1 MSFTIN
7 NISEFTNYWRQAYPT
22 IYQNMDDESIINLV
36 KRRHPEIEIPEYEEV
51 LQTAEDSPLTQQPQ
65 YKDYSLENTET
76 DPQSI
81 ASWFLTSDFIPES
94 FKEEGFM
101 GISPEF
107 FREAYNNSMA
117 GTAYKALHGKDY
129 WEVNDYNP
137 EWYAQMGQFIV
148 GMASPLELGTI
159 LFTGAIGKGTSALFK
174 NTIFGGRLL
183 EKGVATSIASKYPKM
198 GTLAQNTLDGAL
210 TTGIGG
216 SGYAAAHAL
225 TQNVAQ
231 QRMLVGDAEGRG
243 IGKINIRDA
252 LTAASDEFLHSL
264 PVFATAGGLTHG
276 MMASVYGYAGAYM
289 AEGTLGKKLTQAV
302 TNPTAR
308 YGSESL
314 MFTTLPAMM
323 GDEDAP
329 KLGTPEWWQ
338 NLGTDLVLAA
348 GLRLGGKMVEGKDID
363 AYRFLSNE
371 IKLENKLNK
380 NINKSV
386 SSVINEID
394 SKDVPL
400 ELRNMVKKSIIEEAG
415 IDSNLSQGKKDL
427 DFIAE
432 INRKLEDTDYQNKAR
447 TKGTPENIE
456 MGKYAQLVSTYKLG
470 EIQTIANI
478 LSGGEPRI
486 KQSFKDYYGKEPNAT
501 ELTRFTKTL
510 ENWQKD
516 LQESINWHNE
526 YISGGWTLNDADG
539 VSGGQVKNPSDVI
552 PDYETDIGGKK
563 RKTALTGETAWD
575 NNKIIEEA
583 KRLNVAYDAKKLDS
597 PEYQQAVIDDI
608 FEAQKAFDIGKEREI
623 KAGAPKIISGGR
635 GTIDPA
641 AAKLAAINENLLN
654 LDVKYGDNIENNIK
668 LKKQNKKELEPLE
681 IDYLEKK
688 PGINIINKATGIS
701 NESKQLLAYSVHKSP
716 RNFQPIHTQTAIN
729 VMKFVEKKYGRSI
742 DNLTE
747 SELKTL
753 AKDYINNYFG
763 DKIISDKFDRLNEGQ
778 LLKLYKGDIV
788 KTGLVQGEFNILLN
802 NMKEHFRHGDMQKI
816 LNYDILAPKGD
827 GAFIKGKTIKLFQKE
842 GQKEITIEGG
852 IEGVSKLGKFAKSQK
867 EFKAGNK
874 KISGEEASVLINV
887 ANELFLRPEDI
898 PLIKVLNIDTTT
910 KQITVLG
917 KGKKRQTV
925 PLSDKTFK
933 TIENLISDKKLKP
946 NDNLFK
952 VKDVKELNLL
962 MDAIYKKAP
971 ENITPEIYDTYT
983 AEYYQFDKNLK
994 TESRTFPSGLKL
1006 GGKSVTAGIKSSSL
1020 FRRLFDLGFV
1030 QGKSPEEIAALMGHS
1045 RLGTQ
1050 KRYKKAGA
1058 PKPISKEKRAQRLKE
1073 EVIFK
1078 TKGDDVARTKF
1089 INKVLKKNKLTREQ
1103 LKVEGLKEGVL
1114 GEFAE
1119 GMIKLQE
1126 GLWQPADFYHEN
1138 LHRLKAFGRATNN
1151 TKLNKLIDKAEKLAV
1166 NTKEYKAW
1174 KKKNPNRDVEE
1185 FLADIAGGKASRME
1199 FSSGAINKMK
1209 QFLKQ
1214 IVSRVK
1220 VAFGVGNFKDIS
1232 NVLAK
1237 RVQKG
1242 FSTEGV
1248 EFAKGQIKFRM
1259 EEMTQDG
1266 AYKYAKNALD
1276 ELFDVGELSKGQK
1289 SDVVRFIGEMS
1300 GFGEDFKLNKNVEVP
1315 QLQQFVATINSMD
1328 KNVIKRLPDKV
1339 EKFRLFRDSERQ
1351 RIVKNVKE
1359 SERAEL
1365 LKDLN
1370 VKDGELLNATNA
1382 QIKDYMEILATM
1394 DDVASPNSSYI
1405 DDQISNN
1412 AITIKTDRMQAMK
1425 NLVAKNTKFMLP
1437 VSTVLESIGFKKLAN
1452 KLYSHTS
1459 QELKHIGAFSAFE
1472 DKMQGLLGQRKWNK
1486 TKEMLYLFDK
1496 ERYMERKDLGVL
1508 SNSEKKFIND
1518 AIDIDTWKVKNTEA
1532 GEIVKEYNKLM
1543 EYYKEELVGDFG
1555 VLRQVLNDAEFEKFV
1570 NDKNIKWLKENIY
1583 VQRRLTKE
1591 FKQLYDPN
1599 ARHFEKLIEQQTEA
1613 IATKMAKRYYKGT
1626 KNVTPEM
1633 ISNKKIELWDDANA
1647 TAYGE
1652 LYDMFDFNPGK
1663 YTPSFLKERHV
1674 KLPEFIEIG
1683 GKKIE
1688 VYEKRF
1694 GLTVKDYAVGQAK
1707 FLANVEYFPEFVK
1720 MKGFNKVGEK
1730 KLLGELRIKDKGM
1743 SDWVEKRIKDH
1754 LKIDKSYTDYPSGIR
1769 LTRYTTSTLAKIGLS
1784 MPTSGIKNF
1793 LVGSTQSL
1801 LAFRLRDFGMSFV
1814 DALHKDNR
1822 RMVKATG
1829 ATEIGMRDFEMKG
1842 FKGLI
1847 DKAANQPFKAG
1858 LMKPSENINRYVSVL
1873 AGRRDQAHLV
1883 RRLQN
1888 AKLNSSSYK
1897 KAYTKLS
1904 KFYKLDDSEIG
1915 LLKKFGM
1922 NGVEGMSKVE
1932 KLANKRAL
1940 DAVYQKL
1947 DTYAHINTQG
1957 AAINIFMPDWAG
1969 GPLAQ
1974 SALLYKRMAFAAT
1987 TNTMRNLSI
1996 AVQTGTMLRPLMFGL
2011 GTYLSGEAMV
2021 YLYDAMY
2028 GQKLPKQ
2035 NSDEWNYYKLI
2046 MWKGEFLGILSE
2058 FLNPFRQNGGY
2069 AETMYP
2075 AVASTIS
2082 TMANSSMSI
2091 VKGEKFAGQG
2101 LHDVLKSSVS
2111 LYNGVSK
2118 VYKQHVSKEGSY
2130 AQKEKNVRNLFSE
2143 MGQDIQDRE
2152 FIEGTNK
2159 FKINFERSKY
2169 MRAFHEAFT
2178 SHKPK
2183 DVAKWYMM
2191 AVFAKA
2197 NDYWFTKQLEDGTP
2211 ITTEK
2216 EAMQYAWDSLSQSLD
2231 TLNPD
2236 RVAVTATRKKGKRNQ
2251 ILKRIQA
2258 HDWFKAKDKEKGEE
2272 LIKMIEST
2280 TGQYWE
2286 KRKLLIEELEKYLK
2300 STKLQNDLKYYN
2312 IKFESIFFKK

>member
-129 WEVNDYNP
+129 WEVDDYDP
-137 EWYAQMGQFIV
+137 AWYSQMGQFIV

-243 IGKINIRDA
+243 IGKINVRDA

-276 MMASVYGYAGAYM
+276 MMASIYGYAGAYM

-400 ELRNMVKKSIIEEAG
+400 ELRNMVKKSIIDEAG

-539 VSGGQVKNPSDVI
+539 VSGGQVKNPSNVI
-552 PDYETDIGGKK
+552 PDYKIKTQLGGMSRADALKGMMTEKEIIKRAKKAGFEEGVEYKLDNDGKIIEKNNLINRLYDLRKYTEETKRKELELSQEQLRAASRGANEYTEIENIILKEKINEKSTSSIPEVQASNISNENKNIISYSLDRLRKKKKSAASAKETIELAEFVENRYKRNLHQLTADELASLGVEYIQDKLGVDIYDLTNQELINKKFTDRQIRNLKRKADSSRDNLNELFKNTPLGRIVGDNIVADIKKWNVKSVEKLTIIGGRKGFQKWINFIKSKK
-563 RKTALTGETAWD
+563 NIEYIPERIDKRVKKTKKVLEPAQTISSTGAELAIKLANQGRLRPTELVNLKVTDLLTNAEGKLTGEIRIFQAKQKGGGERVRIID
-575 NNKIIEEA
+575 DLDLSKKLLNYAKNNNKSGTDKVFPFEKAA
-583 KRLNVAYDAKKLDS
+583 KFNALAKYLSEKSGARVQVRYEGKVYEFGDVLAPTERVGKLDI
-597 PEYQQAVIDDI
+597 PEKIAGSGREYGRALR
-608 FEAQKAFDIGKEREI
+608 ARFDSEK
-623 KAGAPKIISGGR
+623 PT
-635 GTIDPA
+635 GTS
-641 AAKLAAINENLLN
+641 
-654 LDVKYGDNIENNIK
+654 
-668 LKKQNKKELEPLE
+668 QR
-681 IDYLEKK
+681 
-688 PGINIINKATGIS
+688 GIS
-701 NESKQLLAYSVHKSP
+701 DAAEKQ
-716 RNFQPIHTQTAIN
+716 
-729 VMKFVEKKYGRSI
+729 
-742 DNLTE
+742 
-747 SELKTL
+747 
-753 AKDYINNYFG
+753 
-763 DKIISDKFDRLNEGQ
+763 
-778 LLKLYKGDIV
+778 
-788 KTGLVQGEFNILLN
+788 
-802 NMKEHFRHGDMQKI
+802 
-816 LNYDILAPKGD
+816 YD
-827 GAFIKGKTIKLFQKE
+827 
-842 GQKEITIEGG
+842 
-852 IEGVSKLGKFAKSQK
+852 
-867 EFKAGNK
+867 
-874 KISGEEASVLINV
+874 V
-887 ANELFLRPEDI
+887 AA
-898 PLIKVLNIDTTT
+898 T
-910 KQITVLG
+910 
-917 KGKKRQTV
+917 
-925 PLSDKTFK
+925 
-933 TIENLISDKKLKP
+933 
-946 NDNLFK
+946 
-952 VKDVKELNLL
+952 
-962 MDAIYKKAP
+962 
-971 ENITPEIYDTYT
+971 
-983 AEYYQFDKNLK
+983 
-994 TESRTFPSGLKL
+994 
-1006 GGKSVTAGIKSSSL
+1006 
-1020 FRRLFDLGFV
+1020 
-1030 QGKSPEEIAALMGHS
+1030 
-1045 RLGTQ
+1045 
-1050 KRYKKAGA
+1050 
-1058 PKPISKEKRAQRLKE
+1058 KEKRAQRLKE

-1089 INKVLKKNKLTREQ
+1089 INKVLKKNKLTKEQ

-1300 GFGEDFKLNKNVEVP
+1300 GFGEDFKLNKNVEIP

-1394 DDVASPNSSYI
+1394 DDVSSPNSSYI

-1543 EYYKEELVGDFG
+1543 KYYKDELVGDFG

-1570 NDKNIKWLKENIY
+1570 NDKNIKWLEENIY

-1591 FKQLYDPN
+1591 FKELYDPN
-1599 ARHFEKLIEQQTEA
+1599 ARHFENLIEQQTEA
-1613 IATKMAKRYYKGT
+1613 IATKMAKRYYKDRGT

-1683 GKKIE
+1683 GKKVE

-1801 LAFRLRDFGMSFV
+1801 LTFRLRDFGMSFV
-1814 DALHKDNR
+1814 DALYKDNR

-1873 AGRRDQAHLV
+1873 AGRRDQAYLV

-2091 VKGEKFAGQG
+2091 MKGEKFAGQG
-2101 LHDVLKSSVS
+2101 AHDIFKSSVS

-2118 VYKQHVSKEGSY
+2118 IYKQHVSKEGSY

-2178 SHKPK
+2178 SHEPK

-2236 RVAVTATRKKGKRNQ
+2236 RVAVTATTKKGKRNQ

-2272 LIKMIEST
+2272 FIKMIENT

-2286 KRKLLIEELEKYLK
+2286 KRKLLMQELKKYLQ